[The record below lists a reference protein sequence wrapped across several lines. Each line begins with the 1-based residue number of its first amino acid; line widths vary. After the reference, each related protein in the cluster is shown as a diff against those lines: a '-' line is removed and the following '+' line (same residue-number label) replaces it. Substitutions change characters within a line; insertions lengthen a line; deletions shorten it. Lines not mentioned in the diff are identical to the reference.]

1 MDPAPPTVD
10 PAPARPSWF
19 TAPSNL
25 VFPQMTSLVSL
36 CLGDTGELDKL
47 TDRTEEYS
55 RGSYFMSP

>member
-1 MDPAPPTVD
+1 MLDYT
-10 PAPARPSWF
+10 
-19 TAPSNL
+19 SNL